1 MAGNPEAM
9 EGLKRILIEREAHYG
24 RADLTIDTADRS
36 VEETLAEI
44 LREIRPIRK
53 AAEAGQ

>member
-1 MAGNPEAM
+1 M